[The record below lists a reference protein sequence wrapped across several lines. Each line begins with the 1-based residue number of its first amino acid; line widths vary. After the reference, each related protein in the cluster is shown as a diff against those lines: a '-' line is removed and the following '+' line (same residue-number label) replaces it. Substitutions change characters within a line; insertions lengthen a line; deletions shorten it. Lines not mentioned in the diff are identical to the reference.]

1 MFNVGNFVS
10 FHSINDE
17 FEYVN
22 DIERFIDDTTFYE
35 IVDKLSDENDNLDS
49 IVVINNQ
56 GMRIS
61 VEIDEYQI
69 HTKESLRDTI
79 KSKNYKYADICKKI
93 KQLYRKHN
101 NSDSSFKFQGV

>member
-1 MFNVGNFVS
+1 MFHNVGDKVGFFNL
-10 FHSINDE
+10 HDE

-22 DIERFIDDTTFYE
+22 DIERFIDDSTFYE
-35 IVDKLSDENDNLDS
+35 VLEIFDEIIIVKSLSLGRDIPID
-49 IVVINNQ
+49 IN
-56 GMRIS
+56 
-61 VEIDEYQI
+61 EYQI